1 MTDHDPA
8 GDLRL
13 TGLTMRYGSTA
24 ALDSIDLHIRA
35 RSFTAVVGPSG
46 CGKST
51 LLRVLSGLETPSGGV
66 VKIDGRRVT
75 GQDADRRP
83 VAMVF
88 QDYALYPH
96 MTVAAN
102 ISFGLRLQ
110 ALHDRRHGPSRQEI
124 DQRIQNVAEL
134 LGLGALLRRKPGQLS
149 GGQRQRVALARAIVR
164 RPAVLLLDEPL
175 SALDA
180 RLRADARAELLRLH
194 REIGATIVLVTH
206 DQHEALSM
214 ATDLVVL
221 RDGRVVQA
229 GTPRELYER
238 PGTEFV
244 ATFVGAPAMNL
255 CADPH
260 GGRLGWRPA
269 EGRLLVPGEAPG
281 GFVAEGV
288 AEVCA
293 YTGSGQ
299 DVLCRSSAGDFVL
312 QQRDGDRW
320 LTPGE
325 PVRVGVPEQ
334 RLHRFDETG
343 RRRAD

>member
-1 MTDHDPA
+1 MIHRDHA
-8 GDLRL
+8 GELRL
-13 TGLTMRYGSTA
+13 TGLTMRYGPTV
-24 ALDSIDLHIRA
+24 ALDGVDLHVRA
-35 RSFTAVVGPSG
+35 GSFTAVVGPSG

-51 LLRVLSGLETPSGGV
+51 LLRVLSGLEAPTGGTV
-66 VKIDGRRVT
+66 EIDGRGVT
-75 GQDADRRP
+75 GQRAGERR

-96 MTVAAN
+96 MTVAGN

-110 ALHDRRHGPSRQEI
+110 ARHDRRNGPSRQQI
-124 DQRIQNVAEL
+124 DERVREVADL
-134 LGLGALLRRKPGQLS
+134 LGLGALLGRKPGQLS

-180 RLRADARAELLRLH
+180 QLRADARAELLRLH
-194 REIGATIVLVTH
+194 REIGATLVLVTH
-206 DQHEALSM
+206 DQYEALSM
-214 ATDLVVL
+214 ATDLVVM

-229 GTPRELYER
+229 GPPRELYER

-255 CADPH
+255 VADRG

-269 EGRLLVPGEAPG
+269 DGRALEPGQAPEGFL
-281 GFVAEGV
+281 AEGV
-288 AEVCA
+288 VEVCA

-299 DVLCRSSAGDFVL
+299 DVLCRSPAGDFVL
-312 QQRDGDRW
+312 QQREGDRW

-325 PVRVGVPEQ
+325 PVRVAVPDA
-334 RLHRFDETG
+334 RLHRFDEAG
-343 RRRAD
+343 RRRAG

>member
-1 MTDHDPA
+1 MTDRERA

-13 TGLTMRYGSTA
+13 IGLTMRYGPTV
-24 ALDSIDLHIRA
+24 ALDDVSLHIRA
-35 RSFTAVVGPSG
+35 GSFTAVVGPSG

-51 LLRVLSGLETPSGGV
+51 LLRVLSGLEAPSGGEV
-66 VKIDGRRVT
+66 EIDGRSVT
-75 GQDADRRP
+75 GQGAGERR

-96 MTVAAN
+96 MTVAGN

-110 ALHDRRHGPSRQEI
+110 ARHGRRNGPSRQQI
-124 DQRIQNVAEL
+124 DQRVHEVAEL

-149 GGQRQRVALARAIVR
+149 GGQRQRVALGRAIVR
-164 RPAVLLLDEPL
+164 RPSVLLLDEPL

-180 RLRADARAELLRLH
+180 QLRADARAELLRLH
-194 REIGATIVLVTH
+194 REIGATVVLVTH

-214 ATDLVVL
+214 ATELVVL
-221 RDGRVVQA
+221 RDGRVVQG
-229 GTPRELYER
+229 GTPQELYER
-238 PGTEFV
+238 PSTEFV

-255 CADPH
+255 CPDTG

-269 EGRLLVPGEAPG
+269 EGRLLTPGEEPE

-288 AEVCA
+288 TDVCA

-299 DVLCRSSAGDFVL
+299 DVLCRSPAGDFVL
-312 QQRDGDRW
+312 QQREGDRW

-325 PVRVGVPEQ
+325 MLRVSVPEH
-334 RLHRFDETG
+334 RLHRFDEAG
-343 RRRAD
+343 QRRAD